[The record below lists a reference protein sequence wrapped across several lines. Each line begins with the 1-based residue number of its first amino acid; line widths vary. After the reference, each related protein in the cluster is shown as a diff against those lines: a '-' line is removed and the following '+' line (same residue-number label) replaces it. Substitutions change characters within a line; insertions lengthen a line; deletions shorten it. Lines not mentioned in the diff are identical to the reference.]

1 MAKKQRLDT
10 LVTELGLA
18 PSRTRAQALILSGQ
32 VLVDDVPHDK
42 AGAMISPESTITV
55 RGQDMPYV
63 SRGGLKLEGALDQL
77 GLSVEGLACMDVG
90 ASTGGFT
97 DCLLQRGAAKAIAI
111 DVGYGQFAWKLRQD
125 SRVHVME
132 RTNVRHV
139 TPQDLPWT
147 PELAVIDVSFIS
159 LKIVIPV
166 LLDLLAPYC
175 RIIPMVKPQFEVG
188 KGEVGKNGVVK
199 DPEKH
204 AMVLESMQEF
214 FQNLGLECIG
224 PAPSPILGPKGNKEF
239 FFLLTRNPL

>member
-32 VLVDDVPHDK
+32 VLVDDVPQDK
-42 AGAMISPESTITV
+42 AGAMVSPEATISV

-77 GLSVEGLACMDVG
+77 NLSVEGLDCIDVG

-97 DCLLQRGAAKAIAI
+97 DCLLQRKAARVIAI

-132 RTNVRHV
+132 RTNIRHV
-139 TPQDLPWT
+139 KPEDLPWP

-166 LLDLLAPYC
+166 LLSLMAPFCGLFPWSNPSLRLAKGRWVKTGWLKTRKNTQKCLRTC
-175 RIIPMVKPQFEVG
+175 RP
-188 KGEVGKNGVVK
+188 
-199 DPEKH
+199 
-204 AMVLESMQEF
+204 F
-214 FQNLGLECIG
+214 FR
-224 PAPSPILGPKGNKEF
+224 
-239 FFLLTRNPL
+239 T

>member
-1 MAKKQRLDT
+1 MAKKQRLDI
-10 LVTELGLA
+10 LMTELGLA

-32 VLVDDVPHDK
+32 VLVNDAPQDK
-42 AGAMISPESTITV
+42 AGAMVPPDANITV

-77 GLSVEGLACMDVG
+77 GLSVEGLDCIDVG

-97 DCLLQRGAAKAIAI
+97 DCLLQRGACRVIAV

-125 SRVHVME
+125 DRVFVME
-132 RTNVRHV
+132 RTNIRRVV
-139 TPQDLPWT
+139 PEDLPWK

-159 LKIVIPV
+159 LKIVVPV
-166 LLDLLAPYC
+166 LLELMAPHC
-175 RIIPMVKPQFEVG
+175 RIIPMIKPQFEVG

-199 DPEKH
+199 DPAKH
-204 AMVLESMQEF
+204 AKVLEDMEAF
-214 FQNLGLECIG
+214 FQRLGLECQG

-239 FFLLTRNPL
+239 FFLLTRNQK